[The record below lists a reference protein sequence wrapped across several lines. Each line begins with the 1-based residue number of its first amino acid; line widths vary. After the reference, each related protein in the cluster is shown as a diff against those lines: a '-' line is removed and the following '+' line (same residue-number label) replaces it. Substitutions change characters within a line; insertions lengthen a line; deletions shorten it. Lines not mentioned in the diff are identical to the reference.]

1 VTNAPP
7 VGDATRAPHRLVEL
21 DHVTKSF
28 GSVRVIDDL
37 SLRLDAGEALGVVGP
52 NGAGKTT
59 MLNLIAGTIRA
70 DEGRVVFDGRDLSG
84 VRAHERCRRGIA
96 RTHQIPAP
104 FEGLSVFE
112 NVLVGLRFG
121 RMHRPPDP
129 HGLVMQVLERTGLAA
144 KANVSPS
151 SLTLLELKRLE
162 LARALA
168 TGPRLLL
175 LDEIAGG
182 LIEDEVGQLIRA
194 VKDLRAAGITIVWI
208 EHIVHAL
215 VSVVDRLLAIDFG
228 RVLAEGKP
236 DVVMADPR
244 VQAVYMGIE
253 GT

>member
-1 VTNAPP
+1 VSKAWPQE
-7 VGDATRAPHRLVEL
+7 DATSAGPPLVEL
-21 DHVTKSF
+21 EQVSKSF

-37 SLRLDAGEALGVVGP
+37 SLRLKAGEALGVVGP

-59 MLNLIAGTIRA
+59 MLNLIAGTIPVDA
-70 DEGRVVFDGRDLSG
+70 GRIVFDGRELSG

-121 RMHRPPDP
+121 RKHPPPDP
-129 HGLVMQVLERTGLAA
+129 NRLVMQVLERTGLAA
-144 KANVSPS
+144 KANVFPS

-168 TGPRLLL
+168 TAPRLLL

-182 LIEDEVGQLIRA
+182 LIEDEVELLIRS
-194 VKDLRAAGITIVWI
+194 VKDLRAEGITIVWI

-215 VSVVDRLLAIDFG
+215 SSVVDRLLAIDFG
-228 RVLAEGKP
+228 RVLAEGTP
-236 DVVMADPR
+236 DVVMADAR

-253 GT
+253 DT